1 MAAKDKAK
9 ALGVPVQEGDR
20 TAQMRTI
27 GMAGL
32 RFLIGFL
39 MSAGRAGASA
49 APFGVAAVAEAGTG
63 LNGMA
68 TLAGACLGYL
78 TTGGLEWGIRY
89 VAAAV
94 LVFTVR
100 FIFQDAKFCKHPAFM
115 PLSASAVMLLTGM
128 LSSFTGK
135 AAVSG
140 AVFIVGLES
149 LLAGGAAFFFREALS
164 KYERTTEA
172 AETRHDAAVIVFAA
186 CGLMAL
192 SRVTVISVISIG
204 RLLALVLVMTSAM
217 KGGSM
222 AGAAAGTAFG
232 IAMDAASGG
241 APFFSMAYAFAGL
254 VSGVFSRFGRLGFLV
269 AFIMADA
276 LAVFCAWGHTAHVDA
291 LFEVFASSVIFMLI
305 PPATLAKISSLVQ
318 PMTPG
323 AGESGLR
330 RYASRRVDGI
340 ARAYGDVCAVVRRNT
355 EPVNDNDIARV
366 FDRAADAACIKCKNK
381 NECWTKSYMETLDA
395 FNTATGAMLKRGRL
409 EEQDVPEFFRE
420 KCTGLPAFVA
430 AVNGEL
436 RAMLYRR
443 QYTLRMEE
451 SRAAAWAQYED
462 FAGILQDV
470 ARELGSINGADPLAE
485 RRLMRYLRS
494 LDIEADAAVFRD
506 SGGRLRA
513 VVESGRLSALTSDP
527 AYLDK
532 LSAVLGVRLC
542 RPNTAGEGRLTLLEA
557 EPLAVS
563 VGIAAMK
570 KKGES
575 VSGDRG
581 TYFKT
586 DAGTLCVIL
595 SDGMGAGKEAAKES
609 VEAVAILEKFLRSG
623 VDPATAMKILNSVML
638 LRNGEE
644 WGFATVDL
652 MCVDLFSGEACFYK
666 YGAAPSFVKNGKT
679 VRRISGESL
688 AAGLISGEGAVP
700 DIVRMRLKPG
710 SLAVIASDG
719 VIPGDG
725 DEWLRDLMRAAGE
738 KDMKSMARE
747 VLRKAS
753 AEYGNTDD
761 MTVLAVRVDARV

>member
-9 ALGVPVQEGDR
+9 ALGVPVQDSDR
-20 TAQMRTI
+20 TAQMHSI

-100 FIFQDAKFCKHPAFM
+100 FIFQDASFCRHPAFM
-115 PLSASAVMLLTGM
+115 PLSAAAVMLLTGM
-128 LSSFTGK
+128 LSSFTGGGTG
-135 AAVSG
+135 SM
-140 AVFIVGLES
+140 VFTVGIES

-164 KYERTTEA
+164 KRERSTEA
-172 AETRHDAAVIVFAA
+172 AETRHDAAIIVFAA
-186 CGLMAL
+186 CALMAL

-204 RLLALVLVMTSAM
+204 RLIALVLVMTSAM

-276 LAVFCAWGHTAHVDA
+276 LAVFCAWGYTVHVDA

-366 FDRAADAACIKCKNK
+366 FDRAADAACVKCKNK
-381 NECWTKSYMETLDA
+381 SECWTKSYMETLDA
-395 FNTATGAMLKRGRL
+395 FNTATAAMIKRGRL
-409 EEQDVPEFFRE
+409 EEQDVPEYFRE

-513 VVESGRLSALTSDP
+513 VVESGRLTTLTSDP

-595 SDGMGAGKEAAKES
+595 SDGMGAGQEAAKES

-725 DEWLRDLMRAAGE
+725 DEWLRDMMRVAGE
-738 KDMKSMARE
+738 KDMKTMARE

-753 AEYGNTDD
+753 DEYGNTDD